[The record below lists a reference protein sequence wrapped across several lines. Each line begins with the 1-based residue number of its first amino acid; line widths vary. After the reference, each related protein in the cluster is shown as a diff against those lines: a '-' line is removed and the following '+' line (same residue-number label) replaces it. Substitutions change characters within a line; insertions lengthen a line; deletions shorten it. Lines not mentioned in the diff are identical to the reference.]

1 MTYLYNVVDGIFVGQ
16 GIGSAALDA
25 VNIAV
30 PFITTVVAAMFPM
43 GGAAIVAIR
52 MGRSIVHEALM
63 IFCLPLIF
71 GAESIW
77 LAPLVT
83 EVITLIATAVLGR
96 MKRLSR
102 N

>member
-1 MTYLYNVVDGIFVGQ
+1 MYLYNVVDGIFVGQ

-25 VNIAV
+25 VNIAA
-30 PFITTVVAAMFPM
+30 PFITT
-43 GGAAIVAIR
+43 
-52 MGRSIVHEALM
+52 MGRGIVLEALM

>member
-1 MTYLYNVVDGIFVGQ
+1 MV
-16 GIGSAALDA
+16 A
-25 VNIAV
+25 V
-30 PFITTVVAAMFPM
+30 TAMFPM

-52 MGRSIVHEALM
+52 MGRGIVLKALM

-83 EVITLIATAVLGR
+83 EVVTLISTAALGR
-96 MKRLSR
+96 INSKQT
-102 N
+102 